1 MFAINNIIHRDME
14 SYLLFSFKNSIKN
27 VFHHSKN
34 VTIKKKYIIHIILQ
48 MEMVFCDN
56 KRRNIIKRLY

>member
-1 MFAINNIIHRDME
+1 MFAINNMHREME

-27 VFHHSKN
+27 VFHSKN

-48 MEMVFCDN
+48 MEMGFCDN
-56 KRRNIIKRLY
+56 KRKNLIKRLH